1 MVTDI
6 PFPPS
11 PTSIMATTSIHIAS
25 HFTHKVQNC
34 DVQSLVESSKHG
46 AQNQTATCNDY
57 LVAIADMPWPCSRR
71 LDYE

>member
-1 MVTDI
+1 
-6 PFPPS
+6 
-11 PTSIMATTSIHIAS
+11 MALVPMLIALD
-25 HFTHKVQNC
+25 FTHKVQNC

-46 AQNQTATCNDY
+46 AQNQTATYNDY